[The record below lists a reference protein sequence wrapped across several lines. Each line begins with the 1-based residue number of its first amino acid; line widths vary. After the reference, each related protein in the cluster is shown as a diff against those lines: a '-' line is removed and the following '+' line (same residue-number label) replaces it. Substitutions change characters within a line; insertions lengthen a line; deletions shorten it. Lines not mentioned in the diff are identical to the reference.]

1 MPVCFLSSER
11 DIERFGLRW
20 GGREGEPGNMCG
32 RGNYNQNISYE
43 KYVFS
48 KRMKNIMNAN
58 IYITHYH
65 IKAM

>member
-1 MPVCFLSSER
+1 
-11 DIERFGLRW
+11 
-20 GGREGEPGNMCG
+20 MCG